1 MREFKLIN
9 KRGEEFNLMRKDA
22 YFNSPAGL
30 GFTINQE
37 TVQIGN
43 EFITVSSQ
51 YNQPVLSGEMVFR
64 GYKVYREFIQF
75 LTEKLR
81 VAYKPLKQWYYA
93 DCEVLVV
100 AKGEIDA
107 TSKRLLCGIDIGF
120 HSQWYLPAKFEQ
132 TQPGEDGGKVYT
144 YTYPYTYIGGEPG
157 IIQIANASTENA
169 PCRLYIMGACVNPRW
184 EVIQGGK
191 VVARGQVNA
200 TIQEGRKLF
209 ISSLASELQI
219 SELSLD
225 NTFIQDL
232 YQASDFSTG
241 RFIYLPPGEASL
253 TVSDE
258 SGTQMVAYVEVLQFA
273 ATV

>member
-1 MREFKLIN
+1 MRQFKLIN
-9 KRGEEFNLMRKDA
+9 AKGQEFDLMRKDA
-22 YFNSPAGL
+22 FFNSPAGL
-30 GFTINQE
+30 GFTLNI
-37 TVQIGN
+37 TTATIGN
-43 EFITVSSQ
+43 AFIPLSNE
-51 YNQPVLSGEMVFR
+51 YEPQPVSGEMVFA
-64 GYKVYREFIQF
+64 GYEQYKEFIDF
-75 LTEKLR
+75 LTDE
-81 VAYKPLKQWYYA
+81 VTFAYNPVNTWYYM
-93 DCEVLVV
+93 DCAASVI
-100 AKGEIDA
+100 AKGEIDVN
-107 TSKRLLCGIDIGF
+107 TDRLLCGVDF
-120 HSQWYLPAKFEQ
+120 TPFTQWYLPAKFEQ

-184 EVIQGGK
+184 EVIQGGE

-200 TIQEGRKLF
+200 TILEGRKLF